1 MDNIRDKLERYEPDE
16 ETKILCTKYI
26 YFLLFYN
33 SYIFILFIYTF
44 FTTPISSYGWLFF
57 MNLYF
62 CIFPVFAFMGNSY
75 IPSLLRFY
83 NWMLFVSSIISIFIV
98 LEAIF
103 TFKKID
109 LYIMICYATLTCCNT
124 FLCWHVTQSI
134 FGGVKAP
141 NSVLDTLRPHTVNQ
155 NEYSNKYKK
164 KDDGQKKFIGK
175 GRSIKDSNYI
185 EV

>member
-1 MDNIRDKLERYEPDE
+1 
-16 ETKILCTKYI
+16 
-26 YFLLFYN
+26 
-33 SYIFILFIYTF
+33 
-44 FTTPISSYGWLFF
+44 
-57 MNLYF
+57 
-62 CIFPVFAFMGNSY
+62 
-75 IPSLLRFY
+75 
-83 NWMLFVSSIISIFIV
+83 MLFVSSIISIFIV

-109 LYIMICYATLTCCNT
+109 LYLMICYATLTCSNT